1 MDTYRLNGDTL
12 AKMLRGGASNLKNN
26 AQTVN
31 DLNVFP
37 IPDGDT
43 GDNMSR
49 TIEGG
54 TRNIL
59 PNDSDLTV
67 SEIAERLADGM
78 LMSAR
83 GNSGVILSQ
92 FFEGIKRSVS
102 GLSELDTEELY
113 KAFHQGVEQA
123 YSSVAKPTEGTILT
137 VMREATEY
145 AGKNTG
151 KSSSIEA
158 FFDAFEK
165 EMYDSLDRTP
175 DLLPVLR
182 ESGVIDSGG
191 AGFVY
196 IIDGMYRTLRG
207 ENISNE
213 SQFSNPDA
221 FVSADIGKDFD
232 ENSETCSFSSKI
244 EYSKDKSSVFIYS

>member
-67 SEIAERLADGM
+67 S
-78 LMSAR
+78 
-83 GNSGVILSQ
+83 
-92 FFEGIKRSVS
+92 
-102 GLSELDTEELY
+102 
-113 KAFHQGVEQA
+113 
-123 YSSVAKPTEGTILT
+123 
-137 VMREATEY
+137 
-145 AGKNTG
+145 
-151 KSSSIEA
+151 
-158 FFDAFEK
+158 
-165 EMYDSLDRTP
+165 
-175 DLLPVLR
+175 
-182 ESGVIDSGG
+182 
-191 AGFVY
+191 
-196 IIDGMYRTLRG
+196 
-207 ENISNE
+207 
-213 SQFSNPDA
+213 
-221 FVSADIGKDFD
+221 
-232 ENSETCSFSSKI
+232 
-244 EYSKDKSSVFIYS
+244 